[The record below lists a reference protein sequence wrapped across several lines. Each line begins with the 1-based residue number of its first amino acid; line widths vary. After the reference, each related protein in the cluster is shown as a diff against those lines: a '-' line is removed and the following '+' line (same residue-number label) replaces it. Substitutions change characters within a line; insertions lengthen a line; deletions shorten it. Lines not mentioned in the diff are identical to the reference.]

1 MVVYVKEERR
11 QKGRNGEG
19 KAVMYIVSQTKGH
32 IITITLADVT
42 SFVTFVNE
50 LWRKQEL
57 KLKNIAVIASG
68 HNSRTYRST
77 AGRQHSSVYRIR
89 SVRTKTRQNKNPRN
103 ENVRAIT
110 SKHGFVLMRFRS
122 DGLTPCA
129 PSLIRRRK
137 YV

>member
-1 MVVYVKEERR
+1 MEERRR

-68 HNSRTYRST
+68 HSSRTQVDGSIAVCTEFGPSERKP
-77 AGRQHSSVYRIR
+77 VK
-89 SVRTKTRQNKNPRN
+89 TKTQKKRN